1 MNSLT
6 ANARMEVYG
15 DGFSNIHVSLF
26 SPGVVATPFGK
37 NAIDGKIDSFKV
49 PGAQDV
55 NEVAALIA
63 EMVEN
68 PGVNVDMY
76 SRPAYKTNVINYL
89 SAEDIRT
96 VEATFVMPRK

>member
-6 ANARMEVYG
+6 ANARMEVYA
-15 DGFSNIHVSLF
+15 DGFPNIHVSLF
-26 SPGVVATPFGK
+26 SPGVVATPFGR
-37 NAIDGKIDSFKV
+37 NAIDSQVDSYKI

-55 NEVAALIA
+55 NEVAELIA

-68 PGVNVDMY
+68 PGMSVDMY

-89 SAEDIRT
+89 SADDIRT
-96 VEATFVMPRK
+96 VEATFVLPRK